1 MVTWLIILLI
11 VIFVLL
17 IVIWATYNSLIR
29 ARNNVENAW
38 AQIDVQLKKRYDLV
52 PNLLETV
59 KGYMKH
65 EKAVFTEITQ
75 LRSQAMQAKD
85 RGLAMKAN
93 DKLTKAI
100 DGILNVAV
108 ENYPELKASQN
119 FMMLQE
125 ELSAV
130 DLSEAF
136 EESVRSTLESE
147 TVAIG
152 WMTLDAVTVMKD
164 QDPFSWRCAQSEYES
179 FEESEGNII
188 SFDNGSTYFWTHE
201 VDTLVEDID

>member
-125 ELSAV
+125 ELSGIENKIAYSRQYFNDSVLSYNNKIQTFPSNIFAKMFGFKEKDFLEIPETEKAV
-130 DLSEAF
+130 PKVAF
-136 EESVRSTLESE
+136 
-147 TVAIG
+147 
-152 WMTLDAVTVMKD
+152 
-164 QDPFSWRCAQSEYES
+164 
-179 FEESEGNII
+179 
-188 SFDNGSTYFWTHE
+188 
-201 VDTLVEDID
+201 